1 MIPPDFYSELLTK
14 SLPELLKLY
23 AAGTIG
29 KDALEWVKL
38 RIKRLWEEKQYG
50 FTPEPQIASGLQRIN
65 KSDAYK
71 RTKECIGNNPYLNL
85 IRLGLRIEELSEKG
99 KIEAITKMRNSVYE
113 KYGND
118 GIIILNM
125 GSTGALMPIIQHL
138 SNIKIENNYSQT
150 YILDY
155 FKKVIE
161 NWTNITIFHQTEHGK
176 EALIEKIKHYMNAHL
191 EIFFIF
197 SIGTAG
203 DQAKKAIATLN
214 NDRTIQ
220 KKGYML
226 TLISR
231 KKDQMGRDHFSW
243 IFRNIYN
250 FDKVFL

>member
-1 MIPPDFYSELLTK
+1 
-14 SLPELLKLY
+14 
-23 AAGTIG
+23 
-29 KDALEWVKL
+29 
-38 RIKRLWEEKQYG
+38 
-50 FTPEPQIASGLQRIN
+50 
-65 KSDAYK
+65 
-71 RTKECIGNNPYLNL
+71 
-85 IRLGLRIEELSEKG
+85 
-99 KIEAITKMRNSVYE
+99 
-113 KYGND
+113 
-118 GIIILNM
+118 
-125 GSTGALMPIIQHL
+125 
-138 SNIKIENNYSQT
+138 
-150 YILDY
+150 
-155 FKKVIE
+155 
-161 NWTNITIFHQTEHGK
+161 
-176 EALIEKIKHYMNAHL
+176 MNAHL